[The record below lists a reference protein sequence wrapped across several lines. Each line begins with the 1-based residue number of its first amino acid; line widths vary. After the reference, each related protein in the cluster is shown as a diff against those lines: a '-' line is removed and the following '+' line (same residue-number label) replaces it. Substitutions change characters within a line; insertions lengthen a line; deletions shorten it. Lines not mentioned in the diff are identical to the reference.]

1 MPLSDLSR
9 RQQLQLLSRRS
20 SFDPIFDRTL
30 SDSRFGKEIEMELLR
45 KTLDVFD
52 PYRVGKFLG
61 TTSDDFRGGDQ
72 DVVIIS
78 FPRFGGGTKRLSD
91 FEVHSSWN
99 DVEKIIA
106 KFIEGKHPEA
116 LALKEARALGA
127 AARELGWTPRGSE

>member
-1 MPLSDLSR
+1 VS
-9 RQQLQLLSRRS
+9 Q
-20 SFDPIFDRTL
+20 FDCGRASAGKL
-30 SDSRFGKEIEMELLR
+30 GKEIEMELLR

-52 PYRVGKFLG
+52 PISHGKFLG
-61 TTSDDFRGGDQ
+61 TTSDDFSGGEQ
-72 DVVIIS
+72 DVVITS

-91 FEVHSSWN
+91 FVVHTSWN

-127 AARELGWTPRGSE
+127 AEKELGWTPPPYSK